1 MCNIKRTESPYAQG
15 QIRSCDCHNRLRN
28 LVCTP
33 VTPALRAMR
42 YHRLKV
48 PVMNLIAYALVALG
62 VVLTPGPNMM
72 YLVSRT
78 LSQGRVAGLISY
90 CGVFAGLVLYLLLTL
105 FGITA
110 MLMAVPIAYDI
121 LRFSGAAYLLFLAWQ
136 SVKPGG
142 KAVFQVRELK
152 PDSPARLFSMG
163 FFTST
168 LNPKV
173 AVLYLSLLPQFIVPS
188 AGPIWQQLMVL
199 GGIQLVI
206 SSCVNCSIVFIA
218 GHLAAFLGTHPTWLR
233 VQRYVMG
240 GVLSLLAVKLIA
252 EHKA

>member
-1 MCNIKRTESPYAQG
+1 
-15 QIRSCDCHNRLRN
+15 
-28 LVCTP
+28 
-33 VTPALRAMR
+33 
-42 YHRLKV
+42 
-48 PVMNLIAYALVALG
+48 MNLLAFALVALG

-78 LSQGRVAGLISY
+78 LSQGRMAGLISY
-90 CGVFAGLVLYLLLTL
+90 GGVVAGLVLYLALTV

-110 MLMAVPIAYDI
+110 MLMAVPIAYDV

-142 KAVFQVRELK
+142 KAVFQVRDLK
-152 PDSPARLFSMG
+152 PDTPWRLFSMG
-163 FFTST
+163 FLTST

-173 AVLYLSLLPQFIVPS
+173 AVLFLSLLPQFIVPS
-188 AGPIWQQLMVL
+188 QGHVVTQLLTL
-199 GGIQLVI
+199 GAIQICI
-206 SSCVNCSIVFIA
+206 SATINCSIVFVA
-218 GHLAAFLGTHPTWLR
+218 AHLAAFLGTHPTWLK
-233 VQRYVMG
+233 VQRYFMG